1 MLVPI
6 MVGVAALLAILA
18 IVLIPRSGRRD
29 EGPLPVDIETRLL
42 LGERPDSD
50 PDVAPEPSD
59 PDVAPEPSDP
69 AT

>member
-6 MVGVAALLAILA
+6 MLGVAALLAILA

-42 LGERPDSD
+42 LGERPDPD
-50 PDVAPEPSD
+50 PDL
-59 PDVAPEPSDP
+59 APEPSDP
-69 AT
+69 AGWPGPPAT